1 MNTQEVTASNV
12 GQNVQNCGYYD
23 SEKDVVVRVISRRK
37 TRRLIK

>member
-37 TRRLIK
+37 KQEGLK